1 MLNFI
6 NRMSNPT
13 QHKGNKMSATA
24 MNRLLAYKRQVLILE
39 LLDKEQLNISEVA
52 DHICDSFLIIKAEI
66 KKLYLKGYLSRKRI
80 YDPVARK
87 PVYAYKTKN
96 KNYPMPNIKATD
108 EQKEL
113 TSNVDLLNDVSRK
126 KHPVKVDEL
135 PKELHDHKHIV
146 VDEKNPH
153 ITTYLNLGRKGSD
166 YAWQRPKRK
175 HTPVSI
181 GSTFSLYYNASI

>member
-1 MLNFI
+1 
-6 NRMSNPT
+6 
-13 QHKGNKMSATA
+13 MSATA

-80 YDPVARK
+80 YCLVARK

-96 KNYPMPNIKATD
+96 KNFPMPNIKATAK
-108 EQKEL
+108 QIIL
-113 TSNVDLLNDVSRK
+113 ANNVDFLNDASRK
-126 KHPVKVDEL
+126 KHFKKIDEL
-135 PKELHDHKHIV
+135 PTELHDHKHII

-181 GSTFSLYYNASI
+181 GSTFSLYYNASIWKCQLNKNYV

>member
-1 MLNFI
+1 
-6 NRMSNPT
+6 
-13 QHKGNKMSATA
+13 MSATA

-66 KKLYLKGYLSRKRI
+66 KKLYLRGYLSRKRI
-80 YDPVARK
+80 YCSVARK
-87 PVYAYKTKN
+87 PVYAYITKK

-108 EQKEL
+108 EQVIL
-113 TSNVDLLNDVSRK
+113 ANNVDFVNDASRK
-126 KHPVKVDEL
+126 KHPTKMVEL
-135 PKELHDHKHIV
+135 PKELHDHKHII

-153 ITTYLNLGRKGSD
+153 ITTYLNLGRKGAD

-181 GSTFSLYYNASI
+181 GSTFSLMDSASI